1 MGSKVIKVM
10 IVDDHIMMREGIKK
24 LLEFD
29 KSIEVIEQAS
39 DGLEFLE
46 KIEGVK
52 PDILLLDIDMPQ
64 MNGIEVLEK
73 LKEQNNPVKVLVL
86 TVHSE
91 IEYLVKAI
99 DIGASGYILK
109 DSGSA
114 ELKNAIQCIMENN
127 PYIQPSLIP
136 ALKSRL
142 VVRVIDK

>member
-1 MGSKVIKVM
+1 MSSKVIKVM

-39 DGLEFLE
+39 DGLECLE
-46 KIEGVK
+46 KIEGVR
-52 PDILLLDIDMPQ
+52 PDVLLLDIDMPR

-91 IEYLVKAI
+91 IEYLVKTI
-99 DIGASGYILK
+99 DIGANGYILK

-114 ELKNAIQCIMENN
+114 ELKNAIQCIVEN
-127 PYIQPSLIP
+127 
-136 ALKSRL
+136 
-142 VVRVIDK
+142 